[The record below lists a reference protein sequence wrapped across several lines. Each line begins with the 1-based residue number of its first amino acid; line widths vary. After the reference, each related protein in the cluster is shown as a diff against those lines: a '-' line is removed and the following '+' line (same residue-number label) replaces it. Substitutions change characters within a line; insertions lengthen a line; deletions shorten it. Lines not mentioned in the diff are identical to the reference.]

1 MKGGAEL
8 DASEF
13 QDYAEK
19 GYIVYLYASKIENLD
34 KIKNCFEITGKELKD
49 FYDEYKEVLP
59 ESIKEL
65 ENLFRKHD

>member
-1 MKGGAEL
+1 ML
-8 DASEF
+8 QSSR
-13 QDYAEK
+13 
-19 GYIVYLYASKIENLD
+19 IMPN
-34 KIKNCFEITGKELKD
+34 KNCFEITGKELKD